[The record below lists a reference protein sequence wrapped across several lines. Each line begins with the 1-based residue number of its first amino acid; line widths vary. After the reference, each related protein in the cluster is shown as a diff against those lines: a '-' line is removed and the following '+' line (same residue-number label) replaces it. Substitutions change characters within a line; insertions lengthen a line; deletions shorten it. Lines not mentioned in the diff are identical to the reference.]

1 MNLNNAMAHN
11 QDRRFRKRY
20 SDLKNNMD
28 KFESDIREGIA
39 LEIECLLNDDH
50 WKMVGCCHSC
60 VAIRRAVEIVR
71 GL

>member
-1 MNLNNAMAHN
+1 MLKELTW
-11 QDRRFRKRY
+11 QQRRISAKHAQIRSNFKQY
-20 SDLKNNMD
+20 
-28 KFESDIREGIA
+28 EQEIREEIA
-39 LEIECLLNDDH
+39 LEIESLLDENH

>member
-1 MNLNNAMAHN
+1 MLKDLTW
-11 QDRRFRKRY
+11 QQRRILSKHAQIRSNFKQ
-20 SDLKNNMD
+20 
-28 KFESDIREGIA
+28 FEQEIREEIA
-39 LEIECLLNDDH
+39 LEIECLLDDNH